1 MPSKNILSLRKP
13 ALLTTIVLLS
23 LATATQGQKTGESK
37 LNVKDTIPG
46 SVEAADVRA
55 LIEKSRYSNLVDSL
69 NKRKM
74 FPQGIVP
81 GRSRFD
87 TLFTN
92 KIKGSAFSG
101 MNDPAVGE
109 FLYYVRNNFGADR
122 VNKVMKNF
130 SMAGDSASMQKYIGT
145 KLRGFYSVS
154 GLESFKIPSFD
165 KLVNNN
171 FNGVEYNIARDNT
184 ALAPSPWMH
193 QLSVNDQVQIMD
205 IPFQVGFSNLSN
217 EYVPLQYNNLM
228 KVSFDKDGF
237 KQGLQQKLGKYYNM
251 KKYLLADMDVLSYVK
266 NHFETELLQ
275 QVKGVSNEVI
285 TDPNAFL
292 KSKLSNEELLKLD
305 NDQIREKLLSNSEV
319 LSIHDRLQGSQ
330 QLLTEYG
337 ASMTA
342 AQKDSLLQS
351 MKSQSAYLASVE
363 QLSNRVSA
371 LKNKMD
377 ASGINANQVTR
388 LQQKLNANAEES
400 LQQPQVIKEAANNL
414 LPLNGLQR
422 FFSSVSGLNAGTF
435 GKNGSERGI
444 NTLLRGGLD
453 LSVLKKKNTF
463 SGGLGSVKDGG
474 FLKDNGLQNSIF
486 SSASFMQFLQLGKGE
501 EGKNNTRVTVINSNT
516 TSPNMANFS
525 QLALPR
531 NILAGTISK
540 TFRVRRAGVV
550 EAEISK
556 SATQYKNTVSPNADQ
571 VMEAKSALFSYTDD
585 LFQTLSAGL
594 RYSDEWEKAGLSH
607 DVHVSY
613 AGFGYSNPGNPSAA
627 KGSWQYDMQLRKQI
641 TRNGH
646 VQGRFANRTY
656 NYSGDGD
663 KQWNNM
669 QFDLQ
674 GRYRFSRK
682 LTLGAKLNQYQ
693 LVRREADTKQKMYVS
708 RKVSADAQY
717 AGRIKGISQ
726 RSMLS
731 LGWQQFDNIAVQQG
745 GQSNLLLIQWVTTV
759 PVGSKVISVNTFYNK
774 EIADHELMGDLLTA
788 EAGLGFP
795 VLKTIMLNSSLTYLN
810 NSIAARQIGLRQSVS
825 TTVLKNCTVGLFV
838 DCRKNLVT
846 PVNPWLYGNFRGELS
861 VHYQFK

>member
-1 MPSKNILSLRKP
+1 
-13 ALLTTIVLLS
+13 
-23 LATATQGQKTGESK
+23 
-37 LNVKDTIPG
+37 
-46 SVEAADVRA
+46 
-55 LIEKSRYSNLVDSL
+55 
-69 NKRKM
+69 
-74 FPQGIVP
+74 
-81 GRSRFD
+81 
-87 TLFTN
+87 
-92 KIKGSAFSG
+92 
-101 MNDPAVGE
+101 
-109 FLYYVRNNFGADR
+109 
-122 VNKVMKNF
+122 
-130 SMAGDSASMQKYIGT
+130 
-145 KLRGFYSVS
+145 
-154 GLESFKIPSFD
+154 
-165 KLVNNN
+165 
-171 FNGVEYNIARDNT
+171 
-184 ALAPSPWMH
+184 
-193 QLSVNDQVQIMD
+193 
-205 IPFQVGFSNLSN
+205 
-217 EYVPLQYNNLM
+217 
-228 KVSFDKDGF
+228 
-237 KQGLQQKLGKYYNM
+237 
-251 KKYLLADMDVLSYVK
+251 
-266 NHFETELLQ
+266 
-275 QVKGVSNEVI
+275 
-285 TDPNAFL
+285 
-292 KSKLSNEELLKLD
+292 
-305 NDQIREKLLSNSEV
+305 
-319 LSIHDRLQGSQ
+319 
-330 QLLTEYG
+330 
-337 ASMTA
+337 
-342 AQKDSLLQS
+342 
-351 MKSQSAYLASVE
+351 
-363 QLSNRVSA
+363 
-371 LKNKMD
+371 
-377 ASGINANQVTR
+377 
-388 LQQKLNANAEES
+388 
-400 LQQPQVIKEAANNL
+400 
-414 LPLNGLQR
+414 
-422 FFSSVSGLNAGTF
+422 
-435 GKNGSERGI
+435 
-444 NTLLRGGLD
+444 
-453 LSVLKKKNTF
+453 
-463 SGGLGSVKDGG
+463 
-474 FLKDNGLQNSIF
+474 
-486 SSASFMQFLQLGKGE
+486 
-501 EGKNNTRVTVINSNT
+501 
-516 TSPNMANFS
+516 
-525 QLALPR
+525 
-531 NILAGTISK
+531 
-540 TFRVRRAGVV
+540 
-550 EAEISK
+550 
-556 SATQYKNTVSPNADQ
+556 
-571 VMEAKSALFSYTDD
+571 MEAKSALFSYTDD